1 MAPTRTQKRP
11 LRRLSSL
18 VLPITLLPSLSLR
31 ERLHDANP
39 KLRDSALAS
48 EEVDRAKMNKEVC
61 ETRALALASPQNTGK
76 ATHARWSKED
86 YEDLYGKF
94 IPDDDNEVWHARK
107 DTAYAAL
114 VVLREGLTHCL
125 FAVYSSHIHDCEK
138 LLEYFAAEDAFH
150 TEFGAAFEV
159 DDGHDHPLQLKCL
172 LTQHHTE
179 LMHRAGG
186 DYWEAFEIAA
196 EPFTYVVVNPFPGDN
211 ERRVELDEKFRAIYA
226 CYRIDRK
233 PPWFPTV
240 GHGTFVFDLPNTY
253 GELDERRLEY
263 WCHWD
268 IESYMQKARED
279 AALPKPAPRVIP
291 PSIFYGLGA
300 PGLY

>member
-1 MAPTRTQKRP
+1 
-11 LRRLSSL
+11 
-18 VLPITLLPSLSLR
+18 
-31 ERLHDANP
+31 
-39 KLRDSALAS
+39 
-48 EEVDRAKMNKEVC
+48 MNKEVC
-61 ETRALALASPQNTGK
+61 ETRALASSPQNTGK

-114 VVLREGLTHCL
+114 VVLREG
-125 FAVYSSHIHDCEK
+125 VIYSSHIHDREK

-159 DDGHDHPLQLKCL
+159 DDGHDHPLQLKRL
-172 LTQHHTE
+172 LIQHHTE

-196 EPFTYVVVNPFPGDN
+196 EPFTYVVVNPFPGDD
-211 ERRVELDEKFRAIYA
+211 ERRVELDEKLRAIYA
-226 CYRIDRK
+226 CYRIDGK

-240 GHGTFVFDLPNTY
+240 GRRTFVFDLPNTY
-253 GELDERRLEY
+253 GKLDERCLEY
-263 WCHWD
+263 WCHCQIWKED